1 MDDLAC
7 DLDIA
12 IPEMGD
18 APESGMG
25 DTPVLFDER
34 AGDDVPAANTP
45 ASTCIAFQGVHG
57 GAGVTSLAVQT
68 AYSFAQAKRGNV
80 CLVDLDFSFGAVAH
94 YLDIGIVPEVTDF
107 RVGPSS
113 MDRNYFRALLSDH
126 EAGFSVLGSPAAVGG
141 NDAVNP
147 ATVLQMLDLV
157 TEMFPIVV
165 LDVPRGHRA
174 WVEAAMLA
182 ADRACLVTELTIP
195 ALHATRLR
203 LEGLRARAGHPT
215 DVVLSKYER
224 RSFKASIRR
233 PDAERA
239 LGQDVAGVIG
249 WDAQSPLEGM
259 NCGEPAGRIH
269 ADSRYTRDVGTLVRA
284 LSPQLAERRKRRSP
298 LGRLARRA

>member
-1 MDDLAC
+1 MDDFAF
-7 DLDIA
+7 DLDVA

-34 AGDDVPAANTP
+34 AGADVPPGEPP
-45 ASTCIAFQGVHG
+45 AGTCIAFQGVHG

-68 AYSFAQAKRGNV
+68 AYAFAQAKRGNV
-80 CLVDLDFSFGAVAH
+80 CLVDLDFAFGAVAH
-94 YLDIGIVPEVTDF
+94 YLDIGIVPEVADF
-107 RVGPSS
+107 QVGPSR

-126 EAGFSVLGSPAAVGG
+126 EAGFSVLGSPAAAGG
-141 NDAVNP
+141 NDAVDP

-157 TEMFPIVV
+157 TEMFPVVV
-165 LDVPRGHRA
+165 LDVPRLHRP

-182 ADRACLVTELTIP
+182 VDRACLVTELTIP
-195 ALHATRLR
+195 ALHAARLR
-203 LEGLRARAGHPT
+203 LDALNARAGHAT

-239 LGQDVAGVIG
+239 LGQDVTGVIG
-249 WDAQSPLEGM
+249 WDPQSPLEGM

-269 ADSRYTRDVGTLVRA
+269 ADSRYTKDVGALVRT

-298 LGRLARRA
+298 LGRLARK